1 MIIAPERI
9 PVAGPSITD
18 REPELAAEAA
28 RTAWYG
34 NHYAY
39 NARFEKMMAEYVG
52 VRHAVGVPH
61 ATAALHVIFAALGI
75 GPGDEVIVPDVTWIA
90 SVAPVVYVGAE
101 PVLVDI
107 LPDTWCIDPAAV
119 EAAIGPKTKAILGV
133 DLYGSMC
140 DWDALQ
146 AIADKHGLHLIEDA
160 AEALGSSYNG
170 RRAGSF
176 GRAAAF
182 SFHGSKTVAT
192 GEGGMFVTDDADLA
206 KRMLFLRDHGRNPGD
221 RFFLNHEV
229 AFKYRMNAVTAA
241 LGIAQMERIDE
252 LITHKRAIF
261 RWYQERL
268 GNLNGITLNAE
279 PAGVVNSYWMV
290 TSVFDPALG
299 YDKFELMAAFD
310 KRNIDTRPFFSP
322 LSSLPAFD
330 DRPNAKRLV
339 KPDDRGQAIAK
350 HSINLPSG
358 YNMTEEKVDIVCR
371 AMREILSVPR

>member
-28 RTAWYG
+28 RTAWYA

-52 VRHAVGVPH
+52 IRYAVGVPH

-90 SVAPVVYVGAE
+90 SVAPIVYVGAE

-119 EAAIGPKTKAILGV
+119 EAAIGPKTRAILGV

-160 AEALGSSYNG
+160 AEALGSSYHG

-221 RFFLNHEV
+221 RYFLNHEV

-252 LITHKRAIF
+252 LIAHKRGIF

-268 GNLNGITLNAE
+268 GNWNGITLNAE
-279 PAGVVNSYWMV
+279 PPGVVNSYWMV
-290 TSVFDPALG
+290 TAVFDPALG
-299 YDKFELMAAFD
+299 YNKFELMSAFD

-339 KPDDRGQAIAK
+339 RPDDRGQAIAK

-358 YNMTEEKVDIVCR
+358 YNMTEERVDIVCR
-371 AMREILSVPR
+371 AMCEILSEPR